1 MAGSDALLDF
11 VQEAGLPP
19 AWTDGPACM
28 NPAPITQPELATALA
43 SLRLG
48 VGASELHGSLA
59 GYLCGGGDAGARA
72 FVTALELESDDAHP
86 DDPGHALLA
95 ELYSQCR
102 LQLADPEL
110 GFEPLLPEPSR
121 PLAERCDA
129 LVEWCRGF
137 LGGLGLGGFGA
148 RRAVSEEGAEILHD
162 FEAIASS
169 QLSCEDEDDE
179 DSLTEVFEFVRIGA
193 LLLYAE
199 TQAGS
204 GTRLH

>member
-1 MAGSDALLDF
+1 MAS
-11 VQEAGLPP
+11 
-19 AWTDGPACM
+19 
-28 NPAPITQPELATALA
+28 APIRQPELSAALA
-43 SLRLG
+43 SMRLV
-48 VGASELHGSLA
+48 VGASELHGSLT
-59 GYLCGGGDAGARA
+59 GYLCAGGNAGAKA
-72 FVTALELESDDAHP
+72 FLSALELESDDAHP
-86 DDPGHALLA
+86 DDAGHALLA

-110 GFEPLLPEPSR
+110 GFEPLLPDSSR

-148 RRAVSEEGAEILHD
+148 RSGLSEEGAEILHD

-169 QLSCEDEDDE
+169 QLSCEDDDDE
-179 DSLTEVFEFVRIGA
+179 ASLTEVFEFVRIGA

-199 TQAGS
+199 AQAGS

>member
-1 MAGSDALLDF
+1 
-11 VQEAGLPP
+11 
-19 AWTDGPACM
+19 M
-28 NPAPITQPELATALA
+28 NDPRRMVSAPITQPELAIALA

-59 GYLCGGGDAGARA
+59 GYLCAGGDAGARA
-72 FVTALELESDDAHP
+72 FLTALELESDDAHP

-102 LQLADPEL
+102 LQLADPKL
-110 GFEPLLPEPSR
+110 GFEPLLPESSR
-121 PLAERCDA
+121 PLPERCDA

-148 RRAVSEEGAEILHD
+148 RSAVSEEGAEILHD

-169 QLSCEDEDDE
+169 EFACEDDDDE
-179 DSLTEVFEFVRIGA
+179 ASLTEVFEFVRIGT

-199 TQAGS
+199 TQAPP

>member
-1 MAGSDALLDF
+1 MSTDNPPLRMA
-11 VQEAGLPP
+11 
-19 AWTDGPACM
+19 
-28 NPAPITQPELATALA
+28 PAPVTQPELAAALTT
-43 SLRLG
+43 LRLG

-59 GYLCGGGDAGARA
+59 GYLCAGGDAGSRA
-72 FVTALELESDDAHP
+72 FLSALELESDDAHA
-86 DDPGHALLA
+86 DDGAHALLA

-102 LQLADPEL
+102 LQLADPAL
-110 GFEPLLPEPSR
+110 GFEPLLPDSSR
-121 PLAERCDA
+121 PLSERCEA

-148 RRAVSEEGAEILHD
+148 RRAISEEGAEILHD

-169 QLSCEDEDDE
+169 QLSCEDDDDE
-179 DSLTEVFEFVRIGA
+179 ESLTEVFEFVRIGA

-199 TQAGS
+199 TQAAP